1 MKVGIIGSGRIG
13 GTLAFLITRLGHD
26 VLVGSRNP
34 ATKVALEAR
43 LTGRGRVLRSMPL
56 LGSGISSSLPRLG
69 PGSLADGRP
78 AGAGPAS
85 LQSADDGFEAEQL
98 LAELKV

>member
-43 LTGRGRVLRSMPL
+43 LTGRGRVAEVDAAAG
-56 LGSGISSSLPRLG
+56 LGDLVI
-69 PGSLADGRP
+69 LA
-78 AGAGPAS
+78 A
-85 LQSADDGFEAEQL
+85 QS
-98 LAELKV
+98 